1 MESMSILFE
10 MINGKNEIL
19 VYILKIFL
27 YKILYFIINFFQVK
41 IFKYGED
48 DDVKKV
54 MQKVDEII
62 VKN

>member
-1 MESMSILFE
+1 